1 MTMAFTELADLGI
14 LIVEDKALVAIQI
27 ECLMTDLKCRIV
39 GGGSVPR
46 LQRALTI
53 VREHGRGGE
62 IDGVLLDVN
71 LNGDESYPIAEE
83 LIALGVPF
91 ILMTGYGSP
100 SIPAQYRQ
108 YPRLT
113 KPFGQQDLIDMM
125 VRVFKPPASPAG
137 RGGGSLNH
145 PGVGPATRVG

>member
-1 MTMAFTELADLGI
+1 MKTMAFTELANLRI
-14 LIVEDKALVAIQI
+14 LIVEDKAFIAIEI
-27 ECLMTDLKCRIV
+27 ERMVTESNCRLV
-39 GGGSVPR
+39 GGGPVPR

-53 VREHGRGGE
+53 VREQGGE

-71 LNGDESYPIAEE
+71 LNGEESYPIAEE
-83 LIALGVPF
+83 LAPLGVPI

-125 VRVFKPPASPAG
+125 VKVFKPPASPAG

-145 PGVGPATRVG
+145 PGVGPTTRVG